1 MEDQTSAS
9 PSGCCNHYPNRV
21 LRKRD
26 LALEIGV
33 CEKTIGN
40 LHDAGKLP
48 EPCWFNSIPVWML
61 DDVHAFISTASRT
74 CTSARDAE
82 SSQETTAPADA
93 KETKKAKKTAHTAG
107 KYSV

>member
-1 MEDQTSAS
+1 
-9 PSGCCNHYPNRV
+9 
-21 LRKRD
+21 
-26 LALEIGV
+26 
-33 CEKTIGN
+33 
-40 LHDAGKLP
+40 
-48 EPCWFNSIPVWML
+48 ML

-93 KETKKAKKTAHTAG
+93 KETKKAKKTAHKAG